1 VQPALQREPFFS
13 VDLSEE
19 GNKKMK
25 NFLSGFLMADC
36 LPTNMI
42 LKPLLLLGFRLW
54 IAKAFFDSGMTKI
67 KSWSTTLDLFRYEY
81 AVPVLSP
88 EIAAWLATGAELL
101 LPVLL
106 VVGLLTR
113 PAALGLFILNIVA
126 VISYPD
132 ISPAGEMQHA
142 VWGVM
147 LAVIFVFGPEKIS
160 LDYFWSKRLK
170 S

>member
-1 VQPALQREPFFS
+1 
-13 VDLSEE
+13 
-19 GNKKMK
+19 MK

-36 LPTNMI
+36 LPTN
-42 LKPLLLLGFRLW
+42 LVFKPLLLLGFRLW
-54 IAKAFFDSGMTKI
+54 VAKAFFDSGMTKI

-81 AVPVLSP
+81 AVPVMSP
-88 EIAAWLATGAELL
+88 EIAAWLATGAELI

-106 VVGLLTR
+106 VFGLLTR

-126 VISYPD
+126 ATSYPD

-160 LDYFWSKRLK
+160 LDFFWSKKLK

>member
-1 VQPALQREPFFS
+1 
-13 VDLSEE
+13 
-19 GNKKMK
+19 MK
-25 NFLSGFLMADC
+25 NFLSDFLMADC
-36 LPTNMI
+36 LPTNLL

-54 IAKAFFDSGMTKI
+54 VAKAFFDSGMTKI
-67 KSWSTTLDLFRYEY
+67 QTWSTTLDLFRYEY

-106 VVGLLTR
+106 VFGLLTR

-126 VISYPD
+126 AISYPD
-132 ISPAGEMQHA
+132 ISPAGTMQHA

-147 LAVIFVFGPEKIS
+147 LGVIFVFGPEKIS
-160 LDYFWSKRLK
+160 VDYFWSKKLK

>member
-1 VQPALQREPFFS
+1 
-13 VDLSEE
+13 
-19 GNKKMK
+19 M
-25 NFLSGFLMADC
+25 
-36 LPTNMI
+36 
-42 LKPLLLLGFRLW
+42 
-54 IAKAFFDSGMTKI
+54 
-67 KSWSTTLDLFRYEY
+67 
-81 AVPVLSP
+81 SP
-88 EIAAWLATGAELL
+88 EIAAWLATGAELM

-106 VVGLLTR
+106 VFGLLTR

-126 VISYPD
+126 ATSYPD

-160 LDYFWSKRLK
+160 LDLFLSKKLK